1 MSETCELVSFQNTLS
16 TIVLVLITTIAILV
30 TDASIVIGLV
40 GSICGSATIYVL
52 PCILYDRAMAM
63 YMDEKGEMKHP
74 EERYLVRMIA
84 CVGLFLMVGGAT
96 ATLTL

>member
-1 MSETCELVSFQNTLS
+1 M
-16 TIVLVLITTIAILV
+16 LVLITTIAILV
-30 TDASIVIGLV
+30 NDASIVIGLV

-63 YMDEKGEMKHP
+63 YMDEEGEMKHP

-84 CVGLFLMVGGAT
+84 ACFSWWAGPLRPSLCECLCSSPVGIQHVLEFD
-96 ATLTL
+96 